1 MSKLRGIDGRL
12 VLISGAGQG
21 IGRATAER
29 LASEGARVLVNDINP
44 ETAQIVADRIGGTAV
59 PFDVSDAAAVDL
71 ALTRIEAEHGVVT
84 LLVANHAYMTMA
96 PFVDHSEFDFER
108 HLTVNLIG
116 TALLMQRCLPGMV
129 ESGYGRIV
137 AMTSEWG
144 VIGWPNATAYAAS
157 KGGIIALTKS
167 VARAYA
173 AKGIAANLVAPGT
186 TDTPQLDVDAIDAG
200 LTHEEMVAVYA
211 AESPLGR
218 INQPED
224 MAATIAFLLSEPA
237 VALVGQVISPNGGT
251 TRL

>member
-21 IGRATAER
+21 IGRVTAER

-129 ESGYGRIV
+129 ESGYGRDRC
-137 AMTSEWG
+137 W
-144 VIGWPNATAYAAS
+144 
-157 KGGIIALTKS
+157 LD
-167 VARAYA
+167 ARRD
-173 AKGIAANLVAPGT
+173 GRCLCGRIAAWSHQPARRHGGHDCVLAVRAGCGSGWAGHLAEWRH
-186 TDTPQLDVDAIDAG
+186 DAALGRAAQLD
-200 LTHEEMVAVYA
+200 
-211 AESPLGR
+211 
-218 INQPED
+218 
-224 MAATIAFLLSEPA
+224 
-237 VALVGQVISPNGGT
+237 
-251 TRL
+251 